1 MELIFKELFALEV
14 LFFSFANPRAWLS
27 FENSSGL
34 QVPSTLALV
43 YSCSV
48 VVFSIE
54 WNESGMEGICIWIP
68 APLWISSVT
77 LGKSPRLFEP
87 QFFLQL

>member
-54 WNESGMEGICIWIP
+54 
-68 APLWISSVT
+68 
-77 LGKSPRLFEP
+77 
-87 QFFLQL
+87 